1 MRVSIVDGRAAHLD
15 KAKTLLMGRASREK
29 PLRLSD
35 KLKQIREA
43 LGLSQDGIL
52 IRLGYR
58 DSNINR
64 SSISGYELGEREPP
78 LLVLFAYSKLANV
91 YLEVLVD
98 DAIDLPDL
106 LPSEEKS
113 FGKRKLA

>member
-1 MRVSIVDGRAAHLD
+1 
-15 KAKTLLMGRASREK
+15 MGRASRER
-29 PLRLSD
+29 PLRLAE

-52 IRLGYR
+52 IKLGYQ
-58 DSNINR
+58 DSSINR

-78 LLVLFAYSKLANV
+78 LLVLYAYSKLANI

-98 DAIDLPDL
+98 DAYNLPDMI
-106 LPSEEKS
+106 PSDERS
-113 FGKRKLA
+113 FGKSKR